1 MKNISKKV
9 IKIILIHILWQGFI
23 LNASLNTD
31 SFNNT
36 ISTVSFFLIE
46 PINLFIVYPIL
57 VYIFICRIIRKEP
70 YCVINE
76 KRNLL
81 IFSAICTLLSYKWL
95 IEYHIDRY
103 VNDGFSLLLY
113 GNYWLY

>member
-23 LNASLNTD
+23 LNAALSTS
-31 SFNNT
+31 SFNDT
-36 ISTVSFFLIE
+36 ICAVSFFLIE
-46 PINLFIVYPIL
+46 PFNLFIVYPIL
-57 VYIFICRIIRKEP
+57 VYIFIYRIIRKEP

-81 IFSAICTLLSYKWL
+81 IFSAICTLISMSWIIKSHIVGY
-95 IEYHIDRY
+95 IE
-103 VNDGFSLLLY
+103 DGFSLLLY